1 MKLLKFLIK
10 YFMFRSTQKVE
21 NIKKVIEK
29 HGFHICPYCVD
40 DMDDPVTDFLI
51 DVDAYEYAS
60 RQKSFVAPNDIA
72 NTVFIRDGLSEADQ
86 VILLFHEEAH
96 IWYDH
101 PFIKSF
107 TDNTETQ
114 QDNTAN
120 LFLFKLRALKRI
132 TYLTLLVL
140 VFAGAGLFL
149 PKKASEPLEVA
160 IVSAAAIDAD
170 EPPAQLM
177 AYTEPEEPA
186 QGKTVYITP
195 SGYAYHRS
203 DCYHIAYRTNVTSIS
218 AEQAVGL
225 GRSPCKTCRP

>member
-51 DVDAYEYAS
+51 DADAYEYAS

-86 VILLFHEEAH
+86 V
-96 IWYDH
+96 
-101 PFIKSF
+101 K
-107 TDNTETQ
+107 TQ

-140 VFAGAGLFL
+140 VFAGASLLL
-149 PKKASEPLEVA
+149 PKKAPEPLEVA
-160 IVSAAAIDAD
+160 IVSAAALDAD
-170 EPPAQLM
+170 EPPAQP
-177 AYTEPEEPA
+177 ATYTEPEEPA
-186 QGKTVYITP
+186 QGETVYITP